1 MHSGFGV
8 YIHIPFCAKK
18 CDYCAF
24 ATFTDRHQ
32 LTTDYLTALR
42 THIKRSVASSMPR
55 ATSVFIGGG
64 TPTLVP
70 AAELMSVLAEIPLA
84 AGCEVTV
91 ECNPDDIT
99 LEMMQTYRA
108 GGVNRISIGVQS
120 TVDHVLKSLGRTH
133 NPENVQRSVSF
144 VREAG
149 FETFNLDII
158 YGAAGETLD
167 DWSRTLRD
175 VAALDPPH
183 VSAYGLT
190 VEANTVLATQ
200 LDRHPDDDD
209 QADKYLVCDDALSVN
224 GLQNYEISNWAK
236 PGHECKHNSLYWQQG
251 NYEGFGS
258 AAHAHL
264 NGRRWWNVRT
274 PDRYIELVNAGE
286 SPESS
291 SETLDAETSKREML
305 QLLVRT
311 REGVP
316 HGSFSDK
323 DLDEMSELLDRQEDR
338 IVLTRAGRLL
348 ANEVALR
355 LIDAI

>member
-1 MHSGFGV
+1 MHPGFGV

-209 QADKYLVCDDALSVN
+209 QADKYLLCDDALSAN

-236 PGHECKHNSLYWQQG
+236 PGHECNHNSLYWQQG

>member
-1 MHSGFGV
+1 VHPGFGV

-32 LTTDYLTALR
+32 LTSDYLDAMR
-42 THIKRSVASSMPR
+42 THIRRSIASGMPK

-70 AAELMSVLAEIPLA
+70 ADELMSVLAEIKLA
-84 AGCEVTV
+84 NNAEVTV

-99 LEMMQTYRA
+99 LPMMQTFLA
-108 GGVNRISIGVQS
+108 NSVNRVSIGVQS
-120 TVDHVLKSLGRTH
+120 TVGHVLKSLGRTH
-133 NPENVQRSVSF
+133 NPENVQRSVSI
-144 VREAG
+144 VRQAG
-149 FETFNLDII
+149 FKTFNLDII
-158 YGAAGETLD
+158 YGAAGETAD
-167 DWSRTLRD
+167 DWSQTVSD
-175 VAALDPPH
+175 VVALDPPH

-200 LDRHPDDDD
+200 PDRHPDDDD
-209 QADKYLVCDDALSVN
+209 QADKYIICDDLFESR
-224 GLQNYEISNWAK
+224 GLANYEISNWAK
-236 PGHECKHNSLYWQQG
+236 TGHECEHNSLYWQQG

-264 NGRRWWNVRT
+264 DGRRWWNVRT
-274 PDRYIELVNAGE
+274 PERYIELVRSGE

-291 SETLDAETSKREML
+291 SETLDAQTRKREAL

-316 HGSFSDK
+316 ADAFLVK
-323 DLDEMSELLDRQEDR
+323 DLKEMSELLAQRDGK

-355 LIDAI
+355 LVDTV

>member
-1 MHSGFGV
+1 MHPGFGV

-209 QADKYLVCDDALSVN
+209 QADKYLLCDDALSAN

-323 DLDEMSELLDRQEDR
+323 DLDEMSELLDRQDDR

>member
-99 LEMMQTYRA
+99 LEMMLTYRA

-236 PGHECKHNSLYWQQG
+236 PGHECNHNSLYWQQG

>member
-1 MHSGFGV
+1 VHPGFGV

-32 LTTDYLTALR
+32 LTSDYLDAMR
-42 THIKRSVASSMPR
+42 THIRRSIASGMPK

-70 AAELMSVLAEIPLA
+70 ADELMSVLAEIKLA
-84 AGCEVTV
+84 NNAEVTV

-99 LEMMQTYRA
+99 LPMMQTFLA
-108 GGVNRISIGVQS
+108 NSVNRVSIGVQS
-120 TVDHVLKSLGRTH
+120 TVGHVLKSLGRTH
-133 NPENVQRSVSF
+133 NPENVQRSVSI
-144 VREAG
+144 VRQAG
-149 FETFNLDII
+149 FKTFNLDII
-158 YGAAGETLD
+158 YGAAGETVD
-167 DWSRTLRD
+167 DWSQTVSD
-175 VAALDPPH
+175 VVALDPPH

-200 LDRHPDDDD
+200 PDRHPDDDD
-209 QADKYLVCDDALSVN
+209 QADKYIICDDLFESR
-224 GLQNYEISNWAK
+224 GLANYEISNWAK
-236 PGHECKHNSLYWQQG
+236 TGHECEHNSLYWQQG

-264 NGRRWWNVRT
+264 DGRRWWNVRT
-274 PDRYIELVNAGE
+274 PERYIELVRSGE

-291 SETLDAETSKREML
+291 SETLDAQTRKREAL

-316 HGSFSDK
+316 ADAFLVK
-323 DLDEMSELLDRQEDR
+323 DLKEMSELLAQRDGK

-355 LIDAI
+355 LVDTV

>member
-209 QADKYLVCDDALSVN
+209 QADKYLLCDDALSAN

>member
-1 MHSGFGV
+1 MHPGFGV
-8 YIHIPFCAKK
+8 YVHIPFCAKK

-32 LTTDYLTALR
+32 LTSNYLAAMC
-42 THIKRSVASSMPR
+42 THIRRSIANGMPN

-70 AAELMSVLAEIPLA
+70 ADELMSVLAEIPLA
-84 AGCEVTV
+84 IGAEVTV

-99 LEMMQTYRA
+99 LPMMQAFRA
-108 GGVNRISIGVQS
+108 SGVNRVSIGVQS

-133 NPENVQRSVSF
+133 NPENVQRAVSY
-144 VREAG
+144 VRQAG
-149 FETFNLDII
+149 FRTFNLDII
-158 YGAAGETLD
+158 YGAAGETVD
-167 DWSRTLRD
+167 DWSRTVSD
-175 VAALDPPH
+175 VVALDPPH

-190 VEANTVLATQ
+190 VEPNTALATQ
-200 LDRHPDDDD
+200 PARHPDDDD
-209 QADKYLVCDDALSVN
+209 QADKYIVVDEVFAAN
-224 GLQNYEISNWAK
+224 GLSNYEISNWAK
-236 PGHECKHNSLYWQQG
+236 PGHECEHNSLYWQQG

-258 AAHAHL
+258 AAHAHQD
-264 NGRRWWNVRT
+264 GRRWWNVRT
-274 PDRYIELVNAGE
+274 PERYIELVTAGE

-291 SETLDAETSKREML
+291 SETLDRQTRKREAL

-311 REGVP
+311 REGVSVD
-316 HGSFSDK
+316 SFLPK
-323 DLDEMSELLDRQEDR
+323 DLLEMSELLEQRENQ

-355 LIDAI
+355 LIDAV